1 MAADALT
8 PGAPASTLRRVTA
21 PAGTPRFIAALL
33 LVLGLLATPGRA
45 RGEPTGAR
53 ILESRGQAVVHPARG
68 AEAAAAVGDV
78 LAQGSRLR
86 TGADGLVV
94 LALAEGITLRLAP
107 SSSLLVQAS
116 PKPGGRLRLVVPF
129 GRVAAVVRAPA
140 SDLVI
145 ATPSAVCS
153 VHGTELEVQV
163 ADDGAVRVL
172 VREGSVAVD
181 ADTGQSLVAAGQEL
195 EADERSMSLPVAA
208 SGLPPERWL
217 KARSERLRAQAS
229 LIVDALAAR
238 LTSRLTEIDALA
250 AGQRDAASRRDAA
263 RARVA
268 RGDDAAGDDVR
279 RLERRL
285 AEITGKLELVGAQAT
300 AELGHAARLQD
311 LAVGPL
317 APTLA
322 PRLRDKAAL
331 VQAVKERVEATLDE
345 SARVVE
351 PRPDAV
357 LAVDTPEV
365 AAPAPLP
372 DARALEQ
379 GHAAV
384 ARLRGVVDRLRR
396 RLDDARDERDV
407 VALGCID
414 EKLAAARSLL
424 DAAASAEAALLEA
437 VSRRDGDTAAHQVE
451 MIDVA
456 RARGDRLLAQGSAC
470 VGARA
475 VYAGETSV
483 ELVHDA
489 PPSAAIVPPASRGGT
504 PAASHP

>member
-1 MAADALT
+1 MT
-8 PGAPASTLRRVTA
+8 PGAPTSTLRRVTA
-21 PAGTPRFIAALL
+21 PAGTPRFTAALL

-45 RGEPTGAR
+45 LGERVGAP
-53 ILESRGQAVVHPARG
+53 ILESRGQVLVQPARG
-68 AEAAAAVGDV
+68 AAAVAVVGEV
-78 LAQGSRLR
+78 LAPGSRLY
-86 TGADGLVV
+86 TGVGAHVV
-94 LALAEGITLRLAP
+94 LALADGTTLRLGP

-116 PKPGGRLRLVVPF
+116 PKPVGRLRLVVPF
-129 GRVAAVVRAPA
+129 GRIDAVVRAPA

-153 VHGTELEVQV
+153 VRGTEVDLQV

-172 VREGSVAVD
+172 VRAGSVAVD

-208 SGLPPERWL
+208 SDLAPERWL
-217 KARSERLRAQAS
+217 KARAERLRAQAGR
-229 LIVDALAAR
+229 IVDALATR
-238 LTSRLTEIDALA
+238 LASRLSEIDALA
-250 AGQRDAASRRDAA
+250 AAQRDAAFRRDAA
-263 RARVA
+263 RTRLA
-268 RGDDAAGDDVR
+268 RGDAAAFDDVR

-322 PRLRDKAAL
+322 PRLREKAAL
-331 VQAVKERVEATLDE
+331 VQVVQDRVEATLDE

-351 PRPDAV
+351 PRPNDA
-357 LAVDTPEV
+357 LAVSGPAVDSR
-365 AAPAPLP
+365 APTPLP

-384 ARLRGVVDRLRR
+384 ARLQRVVDRLRR

-407 VALGCID
+407 VAFGCID
-414 EKLAAARSLL
+414 EKLAAARSLH
-424 DAAASAEAALLEA
+424 DAAASAEVALLEA
-437 VSRRDGDTAAHQVE
+437 VSRRDADAAAHQAE

-470 VGARA
+470 VGERA
-475 VYAGETSV
+475 VYAGETLV

-489 PPSAAIVPPASRGGT
+489 PPSAVVVPSSPRGGT